1 MRSAFIVSF
10 VANLVL
16 AIVSTQVLP
25 ERVAIHFGAGGA
37 ANGWSSTNANAL
49 LMAGVNLLLFCSIY
63 FSPWLIEHIPARWI
77 SLPNR
82 DYWLTPEN
90 KERAV
95 KIMRE
100 MMWQFGTALFLFLFF
115 TGLLTIS
122 ANLSE
127 PVRLN
132 EGLLLSGLVVFLV
145 YTGYWTIALLRA
157 FRIPS
162 KR

>member
-1 MRSAFIVSF
+1 VRSAFIASF

-37 ANGWSSTNANAL
+37 ANGWGSTTANAL
-49 LMAGVNLLLFCSIY
+49 LMAGVDLLLFCSIY
-63 FSPWLIEHIPARWI
+63 FSPWLIERIPARWI

-95 KIMRE
+95 EIIRE

-122 ANLSE
+122 ANLSQ

-132 EGLLLSGLVVFLV
+132 EGLFLSGLVIFLV
-145 YTGYWTIALLRA
+145 YTGYWMLALLRA
-157 FRIPS
+157 FRIPA
-162 KR
+162 RR

>member
-1 MRSAFIVSF
+1 VRSAFIVSF
-10 VANLVL
+10 VANLIL

-37 ANGWSSTNANAL
+37 ANGWGSTNANAL

-63 FSPWLIEHIPARWI
+63 FSPWLIERIPARWI

-82 DYWLTPEN
+82 DYWLTPKN

-95 KIMRE
+95 KIMQE
-100 MMWQFGTALFLFLFF
+100 MMWQFGTVLFLFLFF

-122 ANLSE
+122 ANLSQ

-132 EGLLLSGLVVFLV
+132 EGLFLSGLIAFLV

-157 FRIPS
+157 FRIAA
-162 KR
+162 RR

>member
-49 LMAGVNLLLFCSIY
+49 LMAGVDLLLFCSIY
-63 FSPWLIEHIPARWI
+63 FSPWLIERIPARWI

-100 MMWQFGTALFLFLFF
+100 MMWQFGT
-115 TGLLTIS
+115 T
-122 ANLSE
+122 LSCSCSS
-127 PVRLN
+127 P
-132 EGLLLSGLVVFLV
+132 
-145 YTGYWTIALLRA
+145 AC
-157 FRIPS
+157 
-162 KR
+162 

>member
-1 MRSAFIVSF
+1 MRSAFIASF

-37 ANGWSSTNANAL
+37 ADGWGSTNANAV
-49 LMAGVNLLLFCSIY
+49 LMAGVNLLLFCSIH
-63 FSPWLIEHIPARWI
+63 FSPWLLERIPARWI

-95 KIMRE
+95 QIMRE
-100 MMWQFGTALFLFLFF
+100 RMWQFGTALFLFLFF

-122 ANLSE
+122 ANLSQ
-127 PVRLN
+127 PGRLN
-132 EGLLLSGLVVFLV
+132 QGLFLFGLVVFLV
-145 YTGYWTIALLRA
+145 YSGYWTIALLRA
-157 FRIPS
+157 FRIPA
-162 KR
+162 RR

>member
-49 LMAGVNLLLFCSIY
+49 LMAGVDLLLFCSIY
-63 FSPWLIEHIPARWI
+63 FSPWLIERIPARWI

-145 YTGYWTIALLRA
+145 YTGYWTIALVRA

>member
-25 ERVAIHFGAGGA
+25 ERVAIHFGAGGT
-37 ANGWSSTNANAL
+37 ANGWGSTNANAL

-63 FSPWLIEHIPARWI
+63 FSPWLIERIPARWI

-95 KIMRE
+95 EMMRE

-122 ANLSE
+122 ANLSR

-132 EGLLLSGLVVFLV
+132 EELFLSGLVVFLV

-157 FRIPS
+157 FRIPA
-162 KR
+162 RR

>member
-1 MRSAFIVSF
+1 MRSAFIASF

-37 ANGWSSTNANAL
+37 ADGWGSTNANAL

-63 FSPWLIEHIPARWI
+63 LSPWLLERIPARWI

-95 KIMRE
+95 QIMRE
-100 MMWQFGTALFLFLFF
+100 RMWQFGTALFLFLFF

-122 ANLSE
+122 ANLSQ

-132 EGLLLSGLVVFLV
+132 EGFFLSGLVVFLV
-145 YTGYWTIALLRA
+145 YSGYWTIALLRA
-157 FRIPS
+157 FRIPA
-162 KR
+162 RR